1 MGARACPLS
10 VAIDTSKVLRTGSE
24 NKPMFCLATIQGE
37 LEMRVSAGSTK
48 NFEEWIQMYEAVLS
62 ERVHKSLESLGR
74 AGVATRSKT
83 SLHIIDGC
91 SGDVEQLYREDKL
104 GCARGVVWAL
114 IFEAGL
120 VVAALIYWKLR
131 LFAR

>member
-1 MGARACPLS
+1 
-10 VAIDTSKVLRTGSE
+10 
-24 NKPMFCLATIQGE
+24 MFCPATIKELGE
-37 LEMRVSAGSTK
+37 FEMRVSAGSLK
-48 NFEEWIQMYEAVLS
+48 NFEEWIQMYEASMS
-62 ERVHKSLESLGR
+62 ERVCKSIGSSR
-74 AGVATRSKT
+74 HADAAIPSKT
-83 SLHIIDGC
+83 SLYVVDG
-91 SGDVEQLYREDKL
+91 SVVDAEQLYREDKL

>member
-1 MGARACPLS
+1 
-10 VAIDTSKVLRTGSE
+10 
-24 NKPMFCLATIQGE
+24 
-37 LEMRVSAGSTK
+37 MRVSAGATK
-48 NFEEWIQMYEAVLS
+48 NFEEWMQTYEVLLS
-62 ERVHKSLESLGR
+62 ERVYKSRDSSQS
-74 AGVATRSKT
+74 AGAARRSEPT
-83 SLHIIDGC
+83 LYVVDGC
-91 SGDVEQLYREDKL
+91 SVDAEQLYREDKL

>member
-1 MGARACPLS
+1 
-10 VAIDTSKVLRTGSE
+10 
-24 NKPMFCLATIQGE
+24 
-37 LEMRVSAGSTK
+37 MRVSAGSLK
-48 NFEEWIQMYEAVLS
+48 NFEEWIQMYEASMS
-62 ERVHKSLESLGR
+62 ERVYRSLESSPT
-74 AGVATRSKT
+74 AGAAMPSKS
-83 SLHIIDGC
+83 SLYVIDG
-91 SGDVEQLYREDKL
+91 SIVDAEQLYREDKL